1 MIALPNKMSF
11 KLLDSAKLSKSANL
25 SKSILVGTALR
36 LSIGAFSVGIG
47 ASSYAQTQL
56 IPQQP
61 TSDQSITGQ
70 PLSETPA
77 TPGIESTPVSSG
89 GIQVDSLGG
98 LDLDSIGTLS
108 PGQGGLGYD
117 MWRQSSLQDVFALIK
132 QMPVSYNSAIGNNLA
147 KRMLLSSAGR
157 PLDDKPLQSEQSLLS
172 LRLEKLAELGA
183 YSDLDNLFQR
193 IPTRS
198 DSEQQ
203 ARYRS
208 DSLLMTGKNGDACQV
223 IQGKSATGKD
233 SYWIR
238 GMVYC
243 HFLQKQV
250 DQALLGLDLLR
261 ETGEEADPLFEEL
274 ALAASGA
281 NIKLSGKSAGRVEP
295 IHWALAALSS
305 SQLPEEL
312 DNFLNPGVRDA
323 LVKAEEYSLERRV
336 YAAEAAVKSGAL
348 APDILVNLYSG
359 YAFEP
364 EEIDAVVGGEIKR
377 DGSALR
383 ALFLQAAQLQA
394 VPAARA
400 EIVKAAL
407 DQAEVDGTAFL
418 MSRVIA
424 DLVAEIPHSA
434 DLTWFALPAGRTLYL
449 AGQRERA
456 DAWLLLARQYM
467 LSEETAAANLTAL
480 WPYARLSGMEG
491 GERYGTLKGW
501 ASAQSDVGPE
511 VLNQQ
516 LVMLRSCMQ
525 ALGENTRL
533 SWGEL
538 ASLEITSPG
547 LAPSAALLYAL
558 KDAQNGG
565 RLAEVVLLSLIILG
579 EEGPGDTHS
588 LALGGVV
595 EALYSVG
602 LQNEARSLAIEATV
616 LSGI

>member
-1 MIALPNKMSF
+1 MIASQINMSF
-11 KLLDSAKLSKSANL
+11 KLSKSVLA
-25 SKSILVGTALR
+25 GTALR
-36 LSIGAFSVGIG
+36 LSVAALSIGVG
-47 ASSYAQTQL
+47 ASAHAQTQL

-61 TSDQSITGQ
+61 TPNSSVTGE
-70 PLSETPA
+70 PLIEAPA
-77 TPGIESTPVSSG
+77 SPVIESTPISSG

-117 MWRQSSLQDVFALIK
+117 MWRQSSLQDIFSLIK
-132 QMPVSYNSAIGNNLA
+132 QMPVSYSSAVGNNLA
-147 KRMLLSSAGR
+147 KRLLLSSAGR

-183 YSDLDNLFQR
+183 YTDLDNLFQR

-198 DSEQQ
+198 DNEQQ

-223 IQGKSATGKD
+223 IQGMSATGKD

-250 DQALLGLDLLR
+250 DQALLSLDLLR
-261 ETGEEADPLFEEL
+261 ETGEESDPLFEEL

-281 NIKLSGKSAGRVEP
+281 NIKFSGKSAGRVEP
-295 IHWALAALSS
+295 IHWALATLSG
-305 SQLPEEL
+305 SQLSEEL
-312 DNFLNPGVRDA
+312 DNFLNPGVRNA
-323 LVKAEEYSLERRV
+323 LIQDEGYPLERRV
-336 YAAEAAVKSGAL
+336 YAAEAAVTSGVL
-348 APDILVNLYSG
+348 SPDELVNLYSG

-364 EEIDAVVGGEIKR
+364 EEIDAVVGGQINRE
-377 DGSALR
+377 GPALR
-383 ALFLQAAQLQA
+383 ALFLQASQLQA

-407 DQAEVDGTAFL
+407 DQAGEDGTSFL

-424 DLVAEIPHSA
+424 DLVSEIPHSS

-501 ASAQSDVGPE
+501 ASAQSGIGPE

-525 ALGENTRL
+525 ALGEDTRL

-538 ASLEITSPG
+538 ASLEIASPG

-602 LQNEARSLAIEATV
+602 LQDEARSLAIEATV

>member
-1 MIALPNKMSF
+1 MIVSPNKMPF
-11 KLLDSAKLSKSANL
+11 ILSKSV
-25 SKSILVGTALR
+25 LVGTALR
-36 LSIGAFSVGIG
+36 LSIGAFSFGIG
-47 ASSYAQTQL
+47 TSAYAQTQL

-61 TSDQSITGQ
+61 TANQPVTGE
-70 PLSETPA
+70 PLTEAPVS
-77 TPGIESTPVSSG
+77 PGIESTPISSG

-117 MWRQSSLQDVFALIK
+117 MWRQSSLQDVFALIE
-132 QMPVSYNSAIGNNLA
+132 QMPVSYYSTVGNDLA
-147 KRMLLSSAGR
+147 KRLLLSSAGR

-172 LRLEKLAELGA
+172 LRLVKLAELGA
-183 YSDLDNLFQR
+183 YTQLDNLFQR

-198 DSEQQ
+198 DNEQQ

-223 IQGKSATGKD
+223 IQGMSATGKD

-261 ETGEEADPLFEEL
+261 ETGDATDPLFEEL

-295 IHWALAALSS
+295 IHWALAALSEAR
-305 SQLPEEL
+305 LPDEL
-312 DNFLNPGVRDA
+312 DDFLDPGVRSA
-323 LVKAEEYSLERRV
+323 LIQAEEYPLDRRV
-336 YAAEAAVKSGAL
+336 YAAEVAVRSGAL
-348 APDILVNLYSG
+348 SPNALVDLYSR

-364 EEIDAVVGGEIKR
+364 AELDGVVGGQISHE
-377 DGSALR
+377 GPELR
-383 ALFLQAAQLQA
+383 ALFLQAAQLQT

-407 DQAEVDGTAFL
+407 DQAETDGMGIL
-418 MSRVIA
+418 MSRAVA

-434 DLTWFALPAGRTLYL
+434 DLTWFALPAGRILYL
-449 AGQRERA
+449 AGQYERA
-456 DAWLLLARQYM
+456 NAWLLLARQYM

-501 ASAQSDVGPE
+501 ASAQSGLGPE

-525 ALGENTRL
+525 ALGEDTRL

-538 ASLEITSPG
+538 ASMEIASPG

-579 EEGPGDTHS
+579 EQGPGNTHS
-588 LALGGVV
+588 LALGSVV